1 MGEAARERG
10 YEYLAIC
17 DHTPSVGAVPGLS
30 ADDVRRQGEEIAAAN
45 ERLTPFRIL
54 RGSECDIL
62 RDGSLDLPDDLL
74 AELEWVQASVHGG
87 QRMPARELTKRT
99 VAAMRNPHV
108 RCLSHPK
115 GRIINHRPE
124 NALDLDAVFEVA
136 LETGVALEVNGLP
149 DRLDLRGEHV
159 RRAVEAGVKIV
170 VSTDAHS
177 VRGLGNMELAV
188 HTARRGW
195 ARAGDVLNALPW
207 EAYRGQPRR

>member
-1 MGEAARERG
+1 
-10 YEYLAIC
+10 
-17 DHTPSVGAVPGLS
+17 VGAVPGLT

-45 ERLTPFRIL
+45 ERLAPFRIL

-62 RDGSLDLPDDLL
+62 RDGSLDLPDDVL
-74 AELEWVQASVHGG
+74 AELDWVQASVHGG
-87 QRMPARELTKRT
+87 QRMPGRELTKRT
-99 VAAMRNPHV
+99 VEAMRNPHV

-124 NALDLDAVFEVA
+124 NALDLDEVFEVA
-136 LETGVALEVNGLP
+136 LVTGVALEVNGLP

-195 ARAGDVLNALPW
+195 ATADDVVNALPW
-207 EAYRGQPRR
+207 ED